1 MISEK
6 KTAWA
11 IVILYVVLIFITL
24 GDIVPI
30 VEFMERKLGGN
41 FNLAMSLTPYIF
53 FTCFFIYIAFIK
65 KEKHPAKYVYIVL
78 ILIAFFLI
86 MRFLR
91 YPVEKVHLI
100 EYSIF
105 GALFFWVTTLYGFS
119 ILGSYGVTILAA
131 LLVGGMDEVIQSLI
145 PSRFFDVRDIL
156 INFQSGVLGAAIF
169 AGFFRETD
177 GEKKGE
183 VKDEVAQE

>member
-6 KTAWA
+6 KAAWS
-11 IVILYVVLIFITL
+11 IVILYVTLIFITL
-24 GDIVPI
+24 GDIVPM
-30 VEFMERKLGGN
+30 VEFAQKKFGSY
-41 FNLAMSLTPYIF
+41 FNLAMSLLPYLF
-53 FTCFFIYIAFIK
+53 FFSFFIYIALIK
-65 KEKHPAKYVYIVL
+65 RDKNPAKYIYFIL

-105 GALFFWVTTLYGFS
+105 GALFFWITTLYGFS
-119 ILGSYGVTILAA
+119 ILGSYGATVIAA
-131 LLVGGMDEVIQSLI
+131 LLVGGADELVQSFI

-156 INFQSGVLGAAIF
+156 INFQSGVLGAAVY
-169 AGFFRETD
+169 AGFFREVD
-177 GEKKGE
+177 GGEKEEGE
-183 VKDEVAQE
+183 DEGAVE